1 MKAKTNLKAGPQY
14 KISNGFC
21 DPGGGD
27 FIRVNT
33 APIR

>member
-1 MKAKTNLKAGPQY
+1 MKTKTNVKAGPQVRM
-14 KISNGFC
+14 SNGFC

-33 APIR
+33 TPIR